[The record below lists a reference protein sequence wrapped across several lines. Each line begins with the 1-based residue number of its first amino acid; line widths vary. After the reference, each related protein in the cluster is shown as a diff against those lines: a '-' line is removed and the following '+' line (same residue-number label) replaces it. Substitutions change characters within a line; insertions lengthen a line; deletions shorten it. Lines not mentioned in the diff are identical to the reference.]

1 MVVVLVFLM
10 VVGVPVVVPVV
21 LGVVGRTVVFRVV
34 LTGMVVLT
42 VVLSGTVLVMGM
54 GVTLQSYAVAWSSH
68 TSLGGLKLRVGGWH
82 FMAMGSDFSL
92 HLQ

>member
-1 MVVVLVFLM
+1 MVVVM
-10 VVGVPVVVPVV
+10 VVLRVVVTVV
-21 LGVVGRTVVFRVV
+21 LRGVVGRTVVFLAVV
-34 LTGMVVLT
+34 TGMVVLT

>member
-1 MVVVLVFLM
+1 MVVVLVVLR
-10 VVGVPVVVPVV
+10 VVVTVV
-21 LGVVGRTVVFRVV
+21 LGVVGRTVVFLVV
-34 LTGMVVLT
+34 LTGVVVLT